1 MMNDNKTSK
10 RLALALSL
18 SVMCLAGAPSA
29 FAQFTWNNDWT
40 VKDGN
45 NLRAAVDYTIGSGS
59 AIISPNG
66 AGTADP
72 AGFWFRGWVNNG
84 AADLNATYATSK
96 LLFHDG
102 PFSGTNG
109 HTISG
114 TGALVFKGSPVG
126 GAVSYGIAFG
136 SDFPGQNV
144 TQAVNVDIYLSD
156 GQVAFANT
164 TMPQFSDTLAFGTVS
179 DRKTIQGLQLDNSNT
194 VTSLMLFGN
203 ANGIINS
210 HIVDG
215 TGQGAFTGTA
225 ALALNMVSTGTWTL
239 TGSNTYTGPTTVS
252 GGGALVLDNTSLN
265 AQKISTDTLTLGTTV
280 PDGQYHLL
288 GGGASVLFIG
298 SDEAA
303 SSQTVAAL
311 NVNFGGNSLT
321 VNAGAGQTAVFNVN
335 GITRGA
341 GATVDFSVNSG
352 GTITTTN
359 DAGDL
364 GAWATFNKNDFATVS
379 GGVIGAATY
388 GAWGTGSN
396 VSLSTDES
404 QSGATAK
411 KLKIDAPLTLT
422 LTGSNTL
429 TDGGILFTENA
440 GAGPATISGG
450 TLTADNGE
458 FVIQQ
463 HNTAGALDIS
473 SALSAAILTKAGAGV
488 FKLSGTSNATTVNLN
503 GGTLQLGAD
512 NALATDAVLWLN
524 NAGTVFDLN
533 GYDQTLADF
542 RNTNLFFGQMAI
554 DAGMSS
560 VVGNFKAGTISTLT
574 LNIATTPSERWTMDL
589 AEGDGAV
596 LNLVKTGG
604 GNVYLNSHSGA
615 NNMNMSSYSNAGWG
629 RLPEKMYDQISGNI
643 SVQGGTLYLQRTIL
657 SFGGLDVSAGA
668 MLYLDQGNTA
678 VTRLTGSGAVG
689 GDWKKGL
696 FVNLAGASEANVFDG
711 QVYNYSGNL
720 LFNGAGSFKF
730 SVAQTTTGYWM
741 IAADGKT
748 FVEMPGITA
757 AVGAVQGNYYYHA
770 PIQVAGQGL
779 FKLTGTSGVVAGLG
793 GAGANL
799 GISMAGGTLW
809 IAPDATGDD
818 VTVSGMANV
827 NGNTTFAYGFL
838 GECVY
843 GLSQPYVYGNS
854 TLLLDRGGNTSLTFK
869 IGTDATNSSTAPKL
883 QRGNGEVST
892 WVNTGNRGTLVIA
905 AANDGLAGLGTT
917 ENFVL
922 LGNESQM
929 PKLTNGIVNTSIVGA
944 DYQTG
949 VGSFLT
955 HTYNNGSAVLK
966 AATYQTDLTV
976 STATNV
982 VIVSAPVTLG
992 TDSVAYALRNDSVIT
1007 NDYTLTLGTGQSGDQ
1022 TGLIMNNAV
1031 IAGAGT
1037 VTTGAAE
1044 LTLYVSG
1051 SNRIENTLA
1060 YSNTQNTPGLTLFG
1074 DGLLQLSGALPLG
1087 YVTLNSGVLEIDSP
1101 AMIQYG
1107 GNIQLQG
1114 GVLQTSG
1121 SFTRGI
1127 NNPGQSGAFQW
1138 YAGGFAASSTAGL
1151 VVNIYNNG
1159 SKLYW
1164 TAGAG
1169 NVTIMQDQTVMTF
1182 GSKTAKGWVEF
1193 RNDLDLGA
1201 ANTMS
1206 DAGTDYSAYGYSTDM
1221 FKYGSHMQRV
1231 IEVVDNP
1238 STDKDYA
1245 MFTGVI
1251 SAADEFKGI
1260 SKVGDG
1266 LLILIGNNTYV
1277 GPTSI
1282 AEGTLAIYADSGL
1295 GAAPDAA
1302 APYTGYVNR
1311 GTVLINGGAALYA
1324 GGEAA
1329 GMVINANRQILLASG
1344 ADGAR
1349 GANIAV
1355 QTGFTAEFAG
1365 RLGDSVDEQGSLL
1378 VNGAA
1383 GGMAN
1388 DNIGGTLQLTGNS
1401 TISGFTEVV
1410 KGTLLVDGAL
1420 STANVVIN
1428 AGATLG
1434 GAGELVT
1441 SVGGITVSGIL
1452 DATDAL
1458 TLSLATGQK
1467 LNFAADSTLLVDAN
1481 SALNF
1486 AVAGDWLTGS
1496 GNATLELTGNFDYA
1510 TQYTVLT
1517 NITTKDFSF
1526 ATISGYDTA
1535 NYEAQWEWMNNNSY
1549 ILTFE
1554 VIPEPS
1560 TWALI
1565 VTGVALLT
1573 VLRRR
1578 R

>member
-18 SVMCLAGAPSA
+18 SAICLAGAPSA

-40 VKDGN
+40 YKDAN
-45 NLRAAVDYTIGSGS
+45 NLRGAIDYTIGSGS

-66 AGTADP
+66 AGFADP
-72 AGFWFRGWVNNG
+72 AGFWFRHWVNNG
-84 AADLNATYATSK
+84 AADLNATYATSR

-114 TGALVFKGSPVG
+114 TGALVFKGSPAG
-126 GAVSYGIAFG
+126 GAVSYGIAFMA
-136 SDFPGQNV
+136 DFPGQNV
-144 TQAVNVDIYLSD
+144 TQAVNVDIYLSG

-164 TMPQFSDTLAFGTVS
+164 TMPQFSDTLAFGTAS
-179 DRKTIQGLQLDNSNT
+179 ERKTIQGLQLDDSNT

-265 AQKISTDTLTLGTTV
+265 AQKISTGTLTLGATV
-280 PDGQYHLL
+280 PDGQFHQF

-298 SDEAA
+298 SDAAA
-303 SSQTVAAL
+303 SSQTVEAL
-311 NVNFGGNSLT
+311 SVNFGGNALT
-321 VNAGAGQTAVFNVN
+321 VNAGAGQTATFNVN

-341 GATVDFSVNSG
+341 GATVDFAVNSG
-352 GTITTTN
+352 GSITTTN
-359 DAGDL
+359 AAGDL
-364 GAWATFNKNDFATVS
+364 GAWATFNRNDFATVS
-379 GGVIGAATY
+379 GGVIEAAFTTDVWGA
-388 GAWGTGSN
+388 GNIVNVTGSRAADS
-396 VSLSTDES
+396 VAAKSL
-404 QSGATAK
+404 
-411 KLKIDAPLTLT
+411 KLVLSPTLT
-422 LTGSNTL
+422 LTGNNTL
-429 TDGGILFTENA
+429 TDGGILFTESS
-440 GAGPATISGG
+440 GARNATISGG

-463 HNTAGALDIS
+463 HNTAGTLDIS
-473 SALSAAILTKAGAGV
+473 SALSAATLTKAGAGV
-488 FKLSGTSNATTVNLN
+488 LKLSGTSNATTVNLN

-512 NALATDAVLWLN
+512 NALATNAVLWLN

-533 GYDQTLADF
+533 GYDQTLAGF
-542 RNTNLFFGQMAI
+542 RNTNLFFGQMAL

-560 VVGNFKAGTISTLT
+560 VAGNFAAGTISTLT
-574 LNIATTPSERWTMDL
+574 LNITAEPPNRWTMDL

-604 GNVYLNSHSGA
+604 GQVFLNSHFGA
-615 NNMNMSSYSNAGWG
+615 GNVNMNIYGNAGWT

-643 SVQGGTLYLQRTIL
+643 SVQGGTLHVQRTIL
-657 SFGGLDVSAGA
+657 SFGGLEVAVGA
-668 MLYLDQGNTA
+668 MFDETTGNTA
-678 VTRLTGSGAVG
+678 VTRLTGGGTVYGA
-689 GDWKKGL
+689 WKSGL

-711 QVYNYSGNL
+711 QIGGTNL
-720 LFNGAGSFKF
+720 GGTLLINGAGSFKF
-730 SVAQTTTGYWM
+730 TAAQTASQNYGNVM

-757 AVGAVQGNYYYHA
+757 AVGALQAGYYYHA

-779 FKLTGTSGVVAGLG
+779 FKLTGTSGVVAGMG

-809 IAPDATGDD
+809 IAPDATGGD
-818 VTVSGMANV
+818 VTVSGMTNIS
-827 NGNTTFAYGFL
+827 GDTTFAYGFL

-843 GLSQPYVYGNS
+843 GLPQINVYGNS
-854 TLLLDRGGNTSLTFK
+854 TLLLDRGDNTSLTFA
-869 IGTDATNSSTAPKL
+869 IGTSATNSSTALKL
-883 QRGNGEVST
+883 QRGNDA
-892 WVNTGNRGTLVIA
+892 NKAGNRGTLVIA
-905 AANDGLAGLGTT
+905 AANGLAGLGVT
-917 ENFVL
+917 ENFML
-922 LGNESQM
+922 LGYAAQM
-929 PKLTNGIVNTSIVGA
+929 PALTNGIVNTSIVGA

-955 HTYNNGSAVLK
+955 HAYSGSSGSTVLK
-966 AATYQTDLTV
+966 EATYQTDLTV
-976 STATNV
+976 SAATDV
-982 VIVSAPVTLG
+982 VKVSAPVTLSA
-992 TDSVAYALRNDSVIT
+992 DSAAYALRNDSVIT
-1007 NDYTLTLGTGQSGDQ
+1007 NDYTLTLGGGVSGDQ

-1087 YVTLNSGVLEIDSP
+1087 FVTLNSGVLEIDSP
-1101 AMIQYG
+1101 AMIQYL
-1107 GNIQLQG
+1107 GNVQLQG

-1121 SFTRGI
+1121 TFARLI
-1127 NNPGQSGAFQW
+1127 NNPSQANAFQW

-1164 TAGAG
+1164 TAGG
-1169 NVTIMQDQTVMTF
+1169 NSILQDQTVMTF
-1182 GSKTAKGWVEF
+1182 GSKTAKGVVTLV
-1193 RNDLDLGA
+1193 NDLDLGA
-1201 ANTMS
+1201 ANTSS
-1206 DAGTDYSAYGYSTDM
+1206 DAGYGYSTDLY
-1221 FKYGSHMQRV
+1221 KHGSNMQRV

-1238 STDKDYA
+1238 DTDEDYA

-1266 LLILIGNNTYV
+1266 MLILIGNNTYV

-1324 GGEAA
+1324 GGETA

-1383 GGMAN
+1383 GGMSN
-1388 DNIGGTLQLTGNS
+1388 DNIGGILKLTGVS

-1410 KGTLLVDGAL
+1410 KGTLLVDGEL
-1420 STANVVIN
+1420 STSDVVID

-1441 SVGGITVSGIL
+1441 SVGGISVSGIL

-1458 TLSLATGQK
+1458 TLNLATGQK
-1467 LNFAADSTLLVDAN
+1467 LDFAVDSTLLIDAN
-1481 SALNF
+1481 SVLSF
-1486 AVAGDWLTGS
+1486 ASEGDWLSGS

-1517 NITTKDFSF
+1517 NITTEDFSF

-1535 NYEAQWEWMNNNSY
+1535 NYEAQWGLSGNSY
-1549 ILTFE
+1549 ILSFD

-1560 TWALI
+1560 TWVLI

-1573 VLRRR
+1573 MLRRR